1 MVTTSQVQPG
11 SARRLASGWKHGS
24 KLAIQCGASQEA
36 SSQSV
41 FKFSFFLAYLQPGMA
56 EEVSF
61 LKQQLRE
68 KEEEIAALKKRLERL
83 EKVWRSTARSFIQW
97 KFHQYRKK

>member
-11 SARRLASGWKHGS
+11 SAGWKHGS
-24 KLAIQCGASQEA
+24 KLAIQCGAGQEA

-41 FKFSFFLAYLQPGMA
+41 FRFSFFFLAYQKPGMA
-56 EEVSF
+56 KEVSF

-83 EKVWRSTARSFIQW
+83 EKVRRSTARSFIQ
-97 KFHQYRKK
+97 